1 MVYFLPAFFV
11 FVEKKKVLK
20 IMISKVSKNRLY
32 SCVFTAAIFSF
43 LLNTNIEAHS
53 RSFVLLSCDENKL
66 PYECRDG
73 AKHTISDKI
82 YKFTAPVKEKNGE
95 GSSLILPAAIVV
107 QEPNTV
113 IQAMRVEVEGISGI
127 EDIYGA
133 VVSRGGRIVLSDSAF
148 KNVSVG
154 LKADSGIIEVNRGTI
169 EASHIAAYA
178 EKQEAAV
185 RLTNTKI
192 KVEGQGIGRESALFV
207 GADAGIQMTSGFI
220 DVNDAAA
227 LYVGIRGNA
236 TLDDVT
242 ITSKRQKTEDKENTN
257 EKIAHT
263 VFNVDQRGSVYLKK
277 TNIVSTNVHVLMV
290 GQDSKAQSNIGWDEN
305 ILISRVN
312 IEDSTIKAIG
322 NKHGMHF
329 EMGGGNNAYE
339 QGLVFLK
346 RTVFEVADGTAIHSH
361 NSRSY
366 IAVTEGTK
374 IFGDLLL
381 TAEKGGAVA
390 ILADSS
396 SLIGGTR
403 VADGSIAE
411 LYLTGGSKWF
421 VTKRRAIDS
430 HIANRT
436 SSFISF
442 VKLSD
447 SLIAFETPMFQEY
460 QTLYIGKGEKEVY
473 SAQDSADIYLNTHL
487 SRDGLL
493 DNKQTDRLLIHGD
506 VSGKTTVYVQFVTG
520 NQGEIATGEKAHSIS
535 LIQVSGK
542 AAEDSFQLDRAY
554 IALEGL
560 PYQYYL
566 HAYGPNSSLG
576 NAQTSQRL
584 VEGDGDFWDFRLE
597 SKYIQPVLEVSAIPP
612 SELKVREV
620 VPQVPTYLLLPN
632 ALFHVGLMDIRHQQK
647 QLQAT
652 RYISRKLLKN
662 EENFALSIHS
672 YGGRYRYVSDLSTLK
687 YGYDGHVD
695 YNAIK
700 TDILLK
706 TIESAYSTTFFGIMG
721 TYGKL
726 SLQPRNV
733 ERSQKSTFNKW
744 SFTAYASVENNTG
757 FYVDGLLSYGLF
769 KGDVL
774 THAWGK
780 TATLKASPLNVSF
793 SAGKVF
799 MTGYEDLIFDPQLQ
813 LIYQHLQFNK
823 FRDIDGFD
831 VEMKKIGQWLVRIG
845 GRLNKTFSASEK
857 DRITSFYGNIH
868 LTHCFDKEKFVHFKD
883 VFQLSSFGSSLEVG
897 LGVNSQFS
905 SKVTLYSDLGYQ
917 HTLTKAGFSGVRFSG
932 GLRYHF

>member
-1 MVYFLPAFFV
+1 
-11 FVEKKKVLK
+11 
-20 IMISKVSKNRLY
+20 MITKVSKNHLY

-43 LLNTNIEAHS
+43 LLNINIEAHS
-53 RSFVLLSCDENKL
+53 HSYTSLSCDENKL
-66 PYECRDG
+66 PYKCSDG
-73 AKHTISDKI
+73 VKHTISDKV
-82 YKFTAPVKEKNGE
+82 YKFTVPVKEKNGE

-113 IQAMRVEVEGISGI
+113 IQAMRVEVEATAGI
-127 EDIYGA
+127 EDIYG
-133 VVSRGGRIVLSDSAF
+133 VSVSQGGRVVLSDSAF
-148 KNVSVG
+148 KNVSIG
-154 LKADSGIIEVNRGTI
+154 LKADSGMIEVNRGTI
-169 EASHIAAYA
+169 EASQFAAYA
-178 EKQEAAV
+178 EKRGASV
-185 RLTNTKI
+185 TLTNTKI
-192 KVEGQGIGRESALFV
+192 KVEGLGIGQESALFV
-207 GADAGIQMTSGFI
+207 RADAGIQMKSGFI

-227 LYVGIRGNA
+227 LYVGRGGSA
-236 TLDDVT
+236 TLDGVT
-242 ITSKRQKTEDKENTN
+242 ITSKYQKTEDNENTS

-263 VFNVDQRGSVYLKK
+263 VFNVKHQGSVYLKN
-277 TNIVSTNVHVLMV
+277 TNIISTDVHVLTV
-290 GQDSKAQSNIGWDEN
+290 GQDSNTPSNNGREGN

-322 NKHGMHF
+322 NKHGMYF
-329 EMGGGNNAYE
+329 EMDGGNDGYE

-346 RTVFEVADGTAIHSH
+346 RTIFEVPDGTAIHSN

-381 TAEKGGAVA
+381 TAEKGGTVA

-403 VADGSIAE
+403 VADDSIAE
-411 LYLTGGSKWF
+411 LYLTRGSKWF
-421 VTKRRAIDS
+421 LTKRREIAS
-430 HIANRT
+430 QAANRT

-442 VKLSD
+442 VKVSD
-447 SLIAFETPMFQEY
+447 SFIAFETPIFQDY
-460 QTLYIGKGEKEVY
+460 QTLYIGEGEKEVY
-473 SAQDSADIYLNTHL
+473 SAQESADIYLNTHF
-487 SRDGLL
+487 SSDGLL
-493 DNKQTDRLLIHGD
+493 DNKKTDRLLIHGD

-520 NQGEIATGEKAHSIS
+520 NQGEIATGENVHSIS

-542 AAEDSFQLDRAY
+542 AAEDSFQLNRAY

-560 PYQYYL
+560 PYRYYL
-566 HAYGPNSSLG
+566 HAYGPDSALG
-576 NAQTSQRL
+576 NAQISQRL
-584 VEGDGDFWDFRLE
+584 VEGNGHFWDFRLE
-597 SKYIQPVLEVSAIPP
+597 SKYIQPSLGTSVIPH

-632 ALFHVGLMDIRHQQK
+632 ALFHIGLMDISNQQK
-647 QLQAT
+647 ELQVT
-652 RYISRKLLKN
+652 QSIPRKLLKV
-662 EENFALSIHS
+662 EGNFALSVHG
-672 YGGRYRYVSDLSTLK
+672 YGGSYRYVSDLSKLK
-687 YGYDGHVD
+687 YGYDGNVD

-700 TDILLK
+700 TNILLK
-706 TIESAYSTTFFGIMG
+706 TIESAYSTTSFGIMG

-733 ERSQKSTFNKW
+733 EQSQKSTFNKW
-744 SFTAYASVENNTG
+744 SFTTYGSVKHNTG

-774 THAWGK
+774 THTWGK
-780 TATLKASPLNVSF
+780 TATLKANPLNVSF

-813 LIYQHLQFNK
+813 LIYQHLQFDK

-857 DRITSFYGNIH
+857 DRIICFYGNIH
-868 LTHCFDKEKFVHFKD
+868 LSNRFGKKQFVHFKD
-883 VFQLSSFGSSLEVG
+883 VFQLGSFGSSLETG
-897 LGVNSQFS
+897 LGINAQFS
-905 SKVTLYSDLGYQ
+905 SKVTLHSDLSYQ
-917 HTLTKAGFSGVRFSG
+917 HRLTKAGFSGVHFSG